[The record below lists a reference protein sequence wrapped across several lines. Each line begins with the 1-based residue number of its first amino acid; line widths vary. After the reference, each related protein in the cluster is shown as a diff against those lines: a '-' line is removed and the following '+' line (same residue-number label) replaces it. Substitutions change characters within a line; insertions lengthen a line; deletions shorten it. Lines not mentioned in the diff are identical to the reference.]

1 MPDACLRRGNNVEI
15 PPEGAGACTGLL
27 PEESFCIHLKKG
39 TSAVCPYDSL
49 YNSRTSVLR
58 WLVKVAAF
66 SSAGKLY
73 MAYLGLLIL
82 LIVAFIALL
91 ARRLRT
97 LRSKQP
103 RAGLNT
109 GRNAPLMMS
118 CSDIRKGAPFMS

>member
-1 MPDACLRRGNNVEI
+1 MEASQKNEVLCNGKSAQISFKDFRTGLMPDAFLRRGNNVEI

-91 ARRLRT
+91 TTKNIQTADA
-97 LRSKQP
+97 Q
-103 RAGLNT
+103 G
-109 GRNAPLMMS
+109 
-118 CSDIRKGAPFMS
+118 